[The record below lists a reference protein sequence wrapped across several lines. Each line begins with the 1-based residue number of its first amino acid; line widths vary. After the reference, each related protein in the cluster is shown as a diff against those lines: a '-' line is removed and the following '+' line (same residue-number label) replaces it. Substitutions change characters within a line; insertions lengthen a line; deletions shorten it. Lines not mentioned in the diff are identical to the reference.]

1 MTLEGPIAK
10 RKALVE
16 NVKDSAYIYCS
27 VLRELADKV
36 DKEGICCELTSE
48 YMKLEQSMLNARKDY
63 MEAWEELNAINNK
76 EFEF

>member
-1 MTLEGPIAK
+1 MTLEGLIAK
-10 RKALVE
+10 RKTLIE

-36 DKEGICCELTSE
+36 DKEGECVLDSE
-48 YMKLEQSMLNARKDY
+48 YQKLEQSMLNARKDY